1 MLLGEGREHAADL
14 LIGEQ
19 RHAHAQHARLA
30 ARDPPHTVDRLLAVG
45 EQAAS
50 AVEQLGAG
58 LGELDASA
66 RSHQELHAERPLET
80 GDRLGERRL
89 ADEQPQGRAAEVEL
103 LRDRYEIAQLSEF
116 GVLRPLVADEQ

>member
-1 MLLGEGREHAADL
+1 
-14 LIGEQ
+14 
-19 RHAHAQHARLA
+19 
-30 ARDPPHTVDRLLAVG
+30 
-45 EQAAS
+45 
-50 AVEQLGAG
+50 
-58 LGELDASA
+58 
-66 RSHQELHAERPLET
+66 LHAERPLET